1 MKDNNL
7 KVFFIKL
14 VSITISIIIIINV
27 VFNLLLSEKLESFNK
42 IFSFTDKNK
51 RSLLKTKLMKEM
63 EDSLNKDQI
72 LYDEDKKLIYR
83 VYLKLKKEFEDIELE
98 K

>member
-51 RSLLKTKLMKEM
+51 RNLLKTKLMKEM

>member
-7 KVFFIKL
+7 KFFFIKL

-27 VFNLLLSEKLESFNK
+27 VFNLLFSEKLESFNK
-42 IFSFTDKNK
+42 IFSFTDKNN
-51 RSLLKTKLMKEM
+51 RNILKTKLMKEM

-83 VYLKLKKEFEDIELE
+83 VYLKLKKEFEDVELE

>member
-7 KVFFIKL
+7 KFFFIKL

-27 VFNLLLSEKLESFNK
+27 VFNLLFSEKLESFNK
-42 IFSFTDKNK
+42 IFSFTDKDSRN
-51 RSLLKTKLMKEM
+51 LLKTKLMKEM

-72 LYDEDKKLIYR
+72 LYDEDKRLIYR